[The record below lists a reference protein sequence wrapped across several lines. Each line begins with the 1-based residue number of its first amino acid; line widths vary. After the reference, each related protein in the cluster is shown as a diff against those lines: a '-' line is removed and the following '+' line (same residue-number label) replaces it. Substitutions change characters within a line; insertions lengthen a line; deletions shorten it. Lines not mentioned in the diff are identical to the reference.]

1 MVAYRVAET
10 AAAGLWAASLFFLA
24 SSVPALMLD
33 TGGFRPQRRGRIV
46 LRAYREALLY
56 GAASALP
63 LVFAPFAP
71 YYLRAAGLD
80 VREVPL
86 YYVSLHAAGVV
97 LPPLL
102 APYPVLV
109 ALLLAAA
116 PLLVYT
122 GVHAAMLLGLASLSL
137 AGALDEI
144 LYAYVSKARPSDPL
158 LAGALQTARNLARAP
173 ASWLGGALYSIDPVL
188 HVSTAALATASMAI
202 LLRPKGLRRR
212 GS

>member
-71 YYLRAAGLD
+71 
-80 VREVPL
+80 
-86 YYVSLHAAGVV
+86 V
-97 LPPLL
+97 L
-102 APYPVLV
+102 
-109 ALLLAAA
+109 
-116 PLLVYT
+116 
-122 GVHAAMLLGLASLSL
+122 S
-137 AGALDEI
+137 
-144 LYAYVSKARPSDPL
+144 
-158 LAGALQTARNLARAP
+158 
-173 ASWLGGALYSIDPVL
+173 
-188 HVSTAALATASMAI
+188 
-202 LLRPKGLRRR
+202 
-212 GS
+212 